1 MTDTTLFPVVK
12 FDFNKAALAEF
23 VARPLDESNLADVK
37 TRAKELQKTRT
48 SITKIGKTARDDAN
62 AWNKMVLE
70 QEKELVAV
78 ITPEEDRLNRIL
90 DEAERQAE
98 MEKRKAVLPI
108 RKEMLASLGIELD
121 DELVLSLDEDQ
132 FAIRFAAEKGAKEQR
147 EFLAAQEAEAER
159 TRAEREAQIAAE
171 AEERGKRMAEEEAA
185 RKAEQE
191 AAAKAKAEKEAE
203 EARKRQEENA
213 HFQAFLVEIG
223 FDKEIDEIRTQADGS
238 VKIYRC
244 IANYKSKQLSA

>member
-48 SITKIGKTARDDAN
+48 SITKIGKTARDDAT
-62 AWNKMVLE
+62 AWNRMVLE
-70 QEKELVAV
+70 QEKELVAL
-78 ITPEEDRLNRIL
+78 ITPEEDRLNRVL
-90 DEAERQAE
+90 DEAERLAE

-108 RKEMLASLGIELD
+108 RKEMLATIGLNID
-121 DELVLSLDEDQ
+121 DEELLMMDEDQ
-132 FAIRFAAEKGAKEQR
+132 FATRLSQEKERIAE
-147 EFLAAQEAEAER
+147 FAAQEAAKAEAER

-203 EARKRQEENA
+203 ETRKKQEENA

-223 FDKEIDEIRTQADGS
+223 FDKDIDEIRNQPDGS